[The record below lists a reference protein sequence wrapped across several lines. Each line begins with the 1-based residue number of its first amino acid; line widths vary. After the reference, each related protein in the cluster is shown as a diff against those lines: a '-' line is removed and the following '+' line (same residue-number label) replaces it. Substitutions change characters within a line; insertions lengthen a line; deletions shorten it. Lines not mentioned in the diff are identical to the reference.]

1 MSDAANLFERSLLV
15 PVTNDSLPF
24 LFTGT
29 GDELNLTILQRE
41 ITQNIQSLHKFST
54 SQVLIH
60 DERDEI
66 YKIIIQQEHSVYPVI
81 FEVYLSILKMCQN
94 PPEFKK
100 MNARFVAD
108 GKKTR
113 SDQFIIKYIQQFNFR
128 WVIPNYLKLGAHI
141 LNSIRELYQKIACD
155 KSVIK
160 SSVLTRIISTMSPF
174 WTIEKVLH
182 NLLSIKGRL
191 VSDFCKNFNI

>member
-1 MSDAANLFERSLLV
+1 MSLIYLFSTDDLSDAANLFERSLLV

-60 DERDEI
+60 DEHKQI
-66 YKIIIQQEHSVYPVI
+66 CKIIIQQEHSVYPVI

-113 SDQFIIKYIQQFNFR
+113 SDIHF
-128 WVIPNYLKLGAHI
+128 LTHI
-141 LNSIRELYQKIACD
+141 YRSR
-155 KSVIK
+155 
-160 SSVLTRIISTMSPF
+160 
-174 WTIEKVLH
+174 
-182 NLLSIKGRL
+182 
-191 VSDFCKNFNI
+191 